1 MGFRWY
7 KTIYNMNKYTHT
19 IEDLVNQLDKI
30 DFTSN
35 DGGKLVSSSFIV
47 SYQAKIKF
55 DHTTEMYGL
64 LPKVMVVD
72 ALSKTMAYGWDLS
85 NKDEANV
92 FLTWFATKQAKIT
105 SIEYSINEA
114 NKESATSKFF
124 AL

>member
-1 MGFRWY
+1 
-7 KTIYNMNKYTHT
+7 MNKNNHT

-47 SYQAKIKF
+47 SYQAKIGF
-55 DHTTEMYGL
+55 DHTTNLYAL
-64 LPKVMVVD
+64 LPKIMVVD
-72 ALSKTMAYGWDLS
+72 AASKTMVYGWDLQD
-85 NKDEANV
+85 KDEANV

-105 SIEYSINEA
+105 SIAYSLKDSAQER
-114 NKESATSKFF
+114 ATSRFF

>member
-1 MGFRWY
+1 
-7 KTIYNMNKYTHT
+7 MNKNNHT
-19 IEDLVNQLDKI
+19 ITDLVNQLDKII

-47 SYQAKIKF
+47 SYQAKIRF
-55 DHTTEMYGL
+55 DNSTGMYGL
-64 LPKVMVVD
+64 LPKIMVVD

-85 NKDEANV
+85 NKEEANV
-92 FLTWFATKQAKIT
+92 FLTWFAAKQARIT

>member
-1 MGFRWY
+1 
-7 KTIYNMNKYTHT
+7 MNKYTHT

-85 NKDEANV
+85 NKDESNV